1 MSKKIYESPN
11 KSTPKRKKIINANL
25 SVPFQL
31 KVNQLAKIKSEN
43 IKIKFLNV
51 TEDSRCPSDVQCVW
65 AGQVTIVFQVYK
77 NEQKVGNF
85 SLSSLTKPEITVGG
99 YSIKLTNVISAPK
112 SSGQPIEI
120 SDYVVTLVVS
130 KI

>member
-1 MSKKIYESPN
+1 M
-11 KSTPKRKKIINANL
+11 
-25 SVPFQL
+25 
-31 KVNQLAKIKSEN
+31 
-43 IKIKFLNV
+43 NV

-65 AGQVTIVFQVYK
+65 AGQVTIVVQVYK

-112 SSGQPIEI
+112 ISGQPIEI